1 MAFSPAEWILLILLV
16 IGLLFLIGANGYL
29 LFTQKQGATCYDQST
44 GATGYCVTDYSLRQ
58 FLGGI
63 SFAVLVLVAIMII
76 IYELVRQK
84 DLAVPASAGARAA
97 GRSYF
102 Y

>member
-1 MAFSPAEWILLILLV
+1 MAFSPAEWILLILLI

-29 LFTQKQGATCYDQST
+29 LFTQKQGASCYDQNT

-63 SFAVLVLVAIMII
+63 SFAVLILVALMIV
-76 IYELVRQK
+76 IYELVRQRGTN
-84 DLAVPASAGARAA
+84 VPGAAA
-97 GRSYF
+97 AARVRGY
-102 Y
+102 YY